1 MSDQKKESFRELLQ
15 RYHVGEQPQTREEGQ
30 PLPHRGLAPTT
41 RFEPGE
47 VCLPRISQTT
57 DDLSHLDDCLVSIL
71 VEDILEH
78 SLPYIHA
85 VPLFVAVKAY
95 GITCKRVSLL
105 CSIYLENAIYRGKD
119 PSAQSL
125 IPDSEKRYIVGKLKA
140 VLDEIPTLTTL
151 SEQKESTLRG
161 EINRGYYKILSAF
174 ISKKDLRE
182 FMRLAGERQI
192 VEAEGLP
199 LNDNLIAT
207 QPVNYGHSNETKSAK
222 PKPKNK
228 KREVFTQ
235 EAAAKAIGCS
245 QSCIK
250 KWERGEGM
258 PHGYPGRG
266 DLVALQMFAA
276 QYRSQKAANK
286 IARNMRRAST
296 GYNIDSYGE
305 PYETDTE

>member
-174 ISKKDLRE
+174 IYKKDLRE

-199 LNDNLIAT
+199 FNYCEGINLPAHDVDKDEPQGIPAAICQEYKDAIAKT
-207 QPVNYGHSNETKSAK
+207 QKGKKDLYMALLYAQGKSTEEIAEEVKLKHDPGNIRTRRKAGMRLAK
-222 PKPKNK
+222 DQNLTDLTPYL
-228 KREVFTQ
+228 EQ
-235 EAAAKAIGCS
+235 IGR
-245 QSCIK
+245 K
-250 KWERGEGM
+250 G
-258 PHGYPGRG
+258 
-266 DLVALQMFAA
+266 L
-276 QYRSQKAANK
+276 
-286 IARNMRRAST
+286 
-296 GYNIDSYGE
+296 
-305 PYETDTE
+305 

>member
-47 VCLPRISQTT
+47 VCLPQISQTT

-192 VEAEGLP
+192 IEVEGLP
-199 LNDNLIAT
+199 F
-207 QPVNYGHSNETKSAK
+207 NYCGGINH
-222 PKPKNK
+222 P
-228 KREVFTQ
+228 
-235 EAAAKAIGCS
+235 
-245 QSCIK
+245 
-250 KWERGEGM
+250 
-258 PHGYPGRG
+258 
-266 DLVALQMFAA
+266 
-276 QYRSQKAANK
+276 
-286 IARNMRRAST
+286 AST
-296 GYNIDSYGE
+296 EDSDSSGKSTTKRKSTLDVLQAILAE
-305 PYETDTE
+305 QATKVDIQSILVLIKILEGKTRDEILLDKEVGFRSKDTYYKRMNRGIEILTQNEIEWG

>member
-47 VCLPRISQTT
+47 VCLPQISQTT

-174 ISKKDLRE
+174 ISKKDLRD
-182 FMRLAGERQI
+182 FMSLAGEKQI
-192 VEAEGLP
+192 MDAEGLP
-199 LNDNLIAT
+199 IGQGLASADRTIQ
-207 QPVNYGHSNETKSAK
+207 QPPTAFAVMEEVQESILSTEEIVKIW
-222 PKPKNK
+222 
-228 KREVFTQ
+228 KR
-235 EAAAKAIGCS
+235 A
-245 QSCIK
+245 IK
-250 KWERGEGM
+250 KHASKSRQLNCALMRWLRKQGLDDGAGKVDHLVKRYDTTRPTIGAWEREGLAEGEKLGL
-258 PHGYPGRG
+258 PS
-266 DLVALQMFAA
+266 LL
-276 QYRSQKAANK
+276 
-286 IARNMRRAST
+286 
-296 GYNIDSYGE
+296 
-305 PYETDTE
+305 